1 MADTASQI
9 PADPSNTEPD
19 TLSGS
24 IETLKETT
32 APLDWN
38 MGMNDNSDLKANFK
52 DTIIKLYEGK
62 FATGQEFAEAMD
74 ALY

>member
-1 MADTASQI
+1 M
-9 PADPSNTEPD
+9 
-19 TLSGS
+19 
-24 IETLKETT
+24 
-32 APLDWN
+32 PL
-38 MGMNDNSDLKANFK
+38 MGRATPVSYTHLANFK